1 MINQIQVSIG
11 TEKMPAN
18 KQKTN
23 DSSSAGNAAECV
35 SLDPQVQGFLK
46 YLRTER
52 DASPHTISNY
62 SRDIAQFIELVWDGR
77 TDAGA
82 WAKLTVAEA
91 RRFVVRLQTR
101 GLQRR
106 SILRKVSCMR
116 AFARF
121 LIREEEIE
129 GNPFAGLQSMKVP
142 KRLPQVLSIDE
153 VGRLLDA
160 PAAYWAPGA
169 PGALAAKEPAAARFA
184 AARDRAILEVIYS
197 GGLRI
202 SEAIALDVADIDL
215 MARVFTVQG
224 KGKKERLCVLGD
236 PAAKALKDYFSVR
249 EEFGFGG
256 RRSKGAMFLNQRGER
271 ITPRSVQRNFKLY
284 LRQVGLSPDCTPH
297 KLRHS
302 FATHLLDAGADLRSV
317 QEMLGHSS
325 LSTTQIYTHVSAERL
340 LEVYN
345 RAHPRA

>member
-1 MINQIQVSIG
+1 MATSKIKDGS
-11 TEKMPAN
+11 TL
-18 KQKTN
+18 
-23 DSSSAGNAAECV
+23 GNASEAV
-35 SLDPQVQGFLK
+35 SRDSQVQGFLK

-52 DASPHTISNY
+52 DASVHTISNY

-77 TDAGA
+77 VGTGS
-82 WAKLTVAEA
+82 WAKLNVGEA

-121 LIREEEIE
+121 LIREEVLE

-160 PAAYWAPGA
+160 PQAYWAPGA
-169 PGALAAKEPAAARFA
+169 PGALTAKDPATAQFA
-184 AARDRAILEVIYS
+184 AARDRAILEVVYS

-202 SEAIALDVADIDL
+202 SEAIALEVDDVDL
-215 MARVFTVQG
+215 LARVFTVQG

-236 PAAKALKDYFSVR
+236 PAVSALKDYFKAR
-249 EEFGFGG
+249 EQFGFGG
-256 RRSKGAMFLNQRGER
+256 RRSKGPLFLNQRGER
-271 ITPRSVQRNFKLY
+271 ITPRSVQRNFKMY
-284 LRQVGLSPDCTPH
+284 LRQAGLSPDCTPH

-317 QEMLGHSS
+317 QEMLGHAS

-340 LEVYN
+340 LEVYS

>member
-1 MINQIQVSIG
+1 MATSKIKDGS
-11 TEKMPAN
+11 TL
-18 KQKTN
+18 
-23 DSSSAGNAAECV
+23 GNAVEAA
-35 SLDPQVQGFLK
+35 SRDSQVQGFLK

-52 DASPHTISNY
+52 DASVHTISNY

-77 TDAGA
+77 VGVGS
-82 WAKLTVAEA
+82 WAKMSVGDA

-121 LIREEEIE
+121 LIREEVLE

-160 PAAYWAPGA
+160 PQAYWAPGA
-169 PGALAAKEPAAARFA
+169 PGALAAKDPAAAQFA
-184 AARDRAILEVIYS
+184 AARDRAILEVVYS

-202 SEAIALDVADIDL
+202 SEAIALDVEDIDL
-215 MARVFTVQG
+215 LARVFTVQG

-236 PAAKALKDYFSVR
+236 PAASALKDYFGAR

-256 RRSKGAMFLNQRGER
+256 RRSQGPLFLNQRGER
-271 ITPRSVQRNFKLY
+271 ITPRSVQRNFKRY
-284 LRQVGLSPDCTPH
+284 LRQAGLSPDCTPH

-317 QEMLGHSS
+317 QEMLGHAS

-340 LEVYN
+340 LEVYS

>member
-1 MINQIQVSIG
+1 MATSKIKDGS
-11 TEKMPAN
+11 TL
-18 KQKTN
+18 
-23 DSSSAGNAAECV
+23 GNASEAV
-35 SLDPQVQGFLK
+35 SRDSQVQGFLK

-52 DASPHTISNY
+52 DASVHTISNY

-77 TDAGA
+77 VGTGS
-82 WAKLTVAEA
+82 WAKLNVGEA

-121 LIREEEIE
+121 LIREEVLE

-160 PAAYWAPGA
+160 PQAYWAPGA
-169 PGALAAKEPAAARFA
+169 PGALTAKDPATAQFA
-184 AARDRAILEVIYS
+184 AARDRAILEVVYS

-202 SEAIALDVADIDL
+202 SEAIALEVEDVDL
-215 MARVFTVQG
+215 LARVFTVQG

-236 PAAKALKDYFSVR
+236 PAVSALKDYFKAR
-249 EEFGFGG
+249 EQFGFGG
-256 RRSKGAMFLNQRGER
+256 RRSKGPLFLNQRGER
-271 ITPRSVQRNFKLY
+271 ITPRSVQRNFKMY
-284 LRQVGLSPDCTPH
+284 LRQAGLSPDCTPH

-317 QEMLGHSS
+317 QEMLGHAS

-340 LEVYN
+340 LEVYS